1 MHKRLRRPEYLP
13 YTSFLLLNDV
23 DAQHLIHLLLL
34 LASESIY
41 HLHTVLVEEKKRL
54 SHYTPPSGDLEES
67 PVVGNV
73 VVVVIGVM
81 SLRSDVI

>member
-1 MHKRLRRPEYLP
+1 M
-13 YTSFLLLNDV
+13 F
-23 DAQHLIHLLLL
+23 
-34 LASESIY
+34 
-41 HLHTVLVEEKKRL
+41 LVEEKKRL